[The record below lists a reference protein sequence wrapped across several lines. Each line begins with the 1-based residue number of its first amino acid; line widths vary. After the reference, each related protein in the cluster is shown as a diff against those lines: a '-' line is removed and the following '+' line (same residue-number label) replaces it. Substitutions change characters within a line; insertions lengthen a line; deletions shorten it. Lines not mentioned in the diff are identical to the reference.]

1 MRLCPPRPA
10 LVFLLAAFG
19 FSTAPVLA
27 ADTDTA
33 PAASAAQGLSPV
45 AHKTLANGLQVLVAP
60 SGNADLVTLDAW
72 VGAGT
77 RRETAE
83 NNGAAHFIEHL
94 LFKGTP
100 TRQPGE
106 IDAAIED
113 LGGSMNA
120 ATSYDW
126 AHFYV
131 TVGASDAPPAL
142 DILSDVL
149 MHAELRQQDMDQERP
164 VILSEMAR
172 QLADPAQ
179 RIARMLNAITFPT
192 HPYGRPLLG
201 PPAHITSMTR
211 KTVQDFYHAYYAP
224 GNVTLVLTGK
234 ITPEQG
240 FAMAEKAFG
249 KWPER
254 PIPDDKV
261 LSEPK
266 QTEIRTRAM
275 NAPVSKGY
283 LTIGFRAPSVRD
295 HATAYAM
302 DVLLTILGQG
312 GHNRLK
318 DDLQDKQKLLTGVSA
333 NYLTQK
339 DEGLMTITAIFEPG
353 NRDEALKAIL
363 GEIDS
368 LRTKPVSEK
377 ELAAAKH
384 SLLASYLFDVQ
395 TTSGRANALGFYNM
409 IDSYQYDTAY
419 ITQFEK
425 LTPADVQNVAV
436 RYLDPEKYSLVTL
449 LPVTDPATATS
460 DAGSE
465 SIPAQRLHGDS
476 NTAAQRPET
485 TSTDASR
492 L

>member
-1 MRLCPPRPA
+1 MD
-10 LVFLLAAFG
+10 F
-19 FSTAPVLA
+19 
-27 ADTDTA
+27 A
-33 PAASAAQGLSPV
+33 PAASVTQGLSPV

-60 SGNADLVTLDAW
+60 SGNADLVTVDAW

-77 RRETAE
+77 RRETPD

-131 TVGASDAPPAL
+131 TVGSSDTEPAL
-142 DILSDVL
+142 GVLSDVL

-164 VILSEMAR
+164 VILNEMAR
-172 QLADPAQ
+172 QLADPSQ
-179 RIARMLNAITFPT
+179 RIARVLSAITFPT

-201 PPAHITSMTR
+201 PPTQVTSMTR
-211 KTVQDFYHAYYAP
+211 KTVQDFYHEYYVP

-234 ITPEQG
+234 ITPDEG

-249 KWPER
+249 KWAER
-254 PIPDDKV
+254 PLPEDKV
-261 LSEPK
+261 LPEPP
-266 QTEIRTRAM
+266 QTDIRTRSM
-275 NAPVSKGY
+275 VAPVSKGY

-295 HATAYAM
+295 HSQAYAM

-312 GHNRLK
+312 GHNRLT
-318 DDLQDKQKLLTGVSA
+318 DDLLTKQKLVTGISA

-339 DEGLMTITAIFEPG
+339 DEGMMTITAVFEPG
-353 NRDEALKAIL
+353 NRDKVLKAIL
-363 GEIDS
+363 GEITA
-368 LRTKPVSEK
+368 LRETPVSEK

-384 SLLASYLFDVQ
+384 SLLSSYLFDVQ

-419 ITQFEK
+419 ITKFEN
-425 LTPADVQNVAV
+425 LTPAQVQDAAV
-436 RYLDPEKYSLVTL
+436 KYLDPNKYSLVTL
-449 LPVTDPATATS
+449 LPATDPITATS
-460 DAGSE
+460 LSNDG
-465 SIPAQRLHGDS
+465 PALAPRLPAVNS
-476 NTAAQRPET
+476 NAVSRGAD
-485 TSTDASR
+485 TDPTNASR